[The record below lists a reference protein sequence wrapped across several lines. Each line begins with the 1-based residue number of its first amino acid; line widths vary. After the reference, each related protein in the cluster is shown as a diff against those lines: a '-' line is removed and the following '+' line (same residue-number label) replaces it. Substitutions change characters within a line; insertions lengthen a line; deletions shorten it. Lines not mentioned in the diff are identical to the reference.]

1 MKRLGCR
8 ETTFF
13 FWGDFCVIAHSLPTA
28 SYAKKK
34 KNLLAQVNL
43 DRQIFIFF
51 AEEGGFEPP
60 VQLPVRQFSKLL
72 VSATHPPFRKL

>member
-1 MKRLGCR
+1 MRS
-8 ETTFF
+8 FF
-13 FWGDFCVIAHSLPTA
+13 VFAEEGGFLRNPHSLPGA

-34 KNLLAQVNL
+34 RFACLSKL
-43 DRQIFIFF
+43 RQTNRLFF

-72 VSATHPPFRKL
+72 VSATHPPFRKLD